1 MGLKEPKYKYI
12 LEFPNKF
19 RVYTNDERFLLNT
32 LEKYSIRGPPK
43 VHHENVRAK
52 KMKRIETFMQPLK
65 GQQCPECASTELM
78 RDNEIAEITCMDC
91 GYVVGAGEFAGVLD
105 YFAQPD
111 KPQYE
116 IREDRKTYK
125 ILSGQ
130 HKNQATCSAVNRDTV
145 ERVYRYLKNDGKK
158 RSASE
163 IEKALHISVTTIH
176 NALKVLRVQSRADF
190 EIFGPKRKFLYKAL

>member
-1 MGLKEPKYKYI
+1 MGLKEPKYKYM

-19 RVYTNDERFLLNT
+19 RVYTNDEQFLLNT
-32 LEKYSIRGPPK
+32 LEKYNMHEPPK
-43 VHHENVRAK
+43 VHHENVRAR
-52 KMKRIETFMQPLK
+52 KMKTIETFMQPLK
-65 GQQCPECASTELM
+65 GQQCPECASTKLM
-78 RDNEIAEITCMDC
+78 RDNETAEITCMDC
-91 GYVVGAGEFAGVLD
+91 GYVVGAREFAGVLD
-105 YFAQPD
+105 YFAQPN

-116 IREDRKTYK
+116 IREDRKSYK

-130 HKNQATCSAVNRDTV
+130 HKNQTIWSAVNRDTV
-145 ERVYRYLKNDGKK
+145 ERVYRYLKKDGKK

-190 EIFGPKRKFLYKAL
+190 EIFGPRRKFLYKAL